1 MVSNIKN
8 KTQLF
13 SIIYFPSPPPR
24 ILRRNTMNRADIEA
38 KLNSAKNRKWM
49 NEIGNDMYYSSPQY
63 DEDQAE
69 IQHWEEKLKE
79 FDKENSNA

>member
-1 MVSNIKN
+1 
-8 KTQLF
+8 
-13 SIIYFPSPPPR
+13 
-24 ILRRNTMNRADIEA
+24 MNRADIEA

-69 IQHWEEKLKE
+69 IAHWEEKLCE
-79 FDKENSNA
+79 FDKDNSNA